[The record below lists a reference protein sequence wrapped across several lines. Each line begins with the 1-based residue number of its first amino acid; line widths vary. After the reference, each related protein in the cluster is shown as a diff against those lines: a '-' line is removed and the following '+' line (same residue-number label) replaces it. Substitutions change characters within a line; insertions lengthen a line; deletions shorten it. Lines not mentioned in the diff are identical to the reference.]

1 MRLGHGLLSLTPPKL
16 PWRTGPRQSL
26 RVPTNGILM
35 FMKQKV
41 YIETSI
47 FNYATGA
54 RSLDATTAMRQEL
67 TRRWWEQAAPLFE
80 VVTSALAIREA
91 GEHNPSANIAVFSG
105 LTRLEQNE
113 EALSLSNRLV
123 EAGLIPENT
132 RADALH
138 IAIAAVHNSDYLLT
152 WKCGSIAN
160 ARHRRQFE
168 SILEKAGFACPAI
181 CTPNQL
187 HGGVPLCSDPII
199 DELYQAREAFAQRF
213 NFDVVAM
220 AKHIREKSKAYTG
233 ERVVLAPRSLQR
245 QATAREASE
254 DHGKP

>member
-1 MRLGHGLLSLTPPKL
+1 MTLGQGLLSLTAPKL

-47 FNYATGA
+47 FNYATGP
-54 RSLDATTAMRQEL
+54 RNQDATKAMRQEL
-67 TRRWWEQAAPLFE
+67 TRRWWKQAAPLFE
-80 VVTSALAIREA
+80 VVTSEIAIREA
-91 GEHNPSANIAVFSG
+91 KRRNPFLDLAVFSG

-123 EAGLIPENT
+123 EAELIPENA
-132 RADALH
+132 RVDALH

-152 WKCGSIAN
+152 WKCDSIAN

-168 SILEKAGFACPAI
+168 SIIENAGFACPAI
-181 CTPNQL
+181 CTPPQL

-199 DELYQAREAFAQRF
+199 EEVWRVRDELARKFNYNLGGLVKYLQEKQREH
-213 NFDVVAM
+213 A
-220 AKHIREKSKAYTG
+220 
-233 ERVVLAPRSLQR
+233 ERIVLAPRPLQR
-245 QATAREASE
+245 RAVARENS
-254 DHGKP
+254 DDYGKP

>member
-1 MRLGHGLLSLTPPKL
+1 MTLGHGLLSLTPPKL

-47 FNYATGA
+47 FSYATGA

-80 VVTSALAIREA
+80 VVTSELAIREA

-113 EALSLSNRLV
+113 EALSLFNRLV
-123 EAGLIPENT
+123 EAGLIPANA

-138 IAIAAVHNSDYLLT
+138 IAIAVVHKCDYLLT
-152 WKCGSIAN
+152 WKFESVAN
-160 ARHRRQFE
+160 ATRRRPIE
-168 SILEKAGFACPAI
+168 SIVEVTGFAHPVI
-181 CTPNQL
+181 CTPAEL
-187 HGGVPLCSDPII
+187 HGGSPLCSDPII
-199 DELYQAREAFAQRF
+199 DELCQAREAFAQRF
-213 NFDVVAM
+213 NFDVAAM

-233 ERVVLAPRSLQR
+233 ERVVLAPRPLQQR
-245 QATAREASE
+245 AAAQESS
-254 DHGKP
+254 DDYGKP